1 MKINSRRVVQQFARL
16 GVIGALALSATGC
29 IELAV
34 GSAVMGGFAATDR
47 RTFGAQT
54 EDKAIVLKGEGRLAQ
69 LFGKSAHINVTSFN
83 RRALLTGEVADD
95 NARQVAEREIRAID
109 GVVHVVN
116 EIQIAGLSD
125 LGSRS
130 NDALITTKVKASF
143 VDTETLSANSFKVVT
158 EAGVVFLMGRVTQRE
173 GALAADVASRTGGVR
188 KVVKVFEYISEQ
200 ELQDMRKSREQ
211 SDNRNS

>member
-1 MKINSRRVVQQFARL
+1 MKFNRNFSTKVARFSL
-16 GVIGALALSATGC
+16 IAALAISATGC

-54 EDKAIVLKGEGRLAQ
+54 EDKAIVLKGEGRLSQ
-69 LFGKSAHINVTSFN
+69 VFGKAAHINVTSFN

-95 NARQVAEREIRAID
+95 NARQLAEREIRAID

-116 EIQIAGLSD
+116 EIQIAPLSD
-125 LGSRS
+125 LSARS

-143 VDTETLSANSFKVVT
+143 VDTGGLSANSFKVVT
-158 EAGVVFLMGRVTQRE
+158 EAGTVFLMGRVTQRE
-173 GALAADVASRTGGVR
+173 GALAADVASRTSGVR
-188 KVVKVFEYISEQ
+188 KVVKVFDYISEQ
-200 ELQDMRKSREQ
+200 ELQDMRKSTEKNDSRG
-211 SDNRNS
+211 S

>member
-1 MKINSRRVVQQFARL
+1 MKSNRNFSTKVARYSL
-16 GVIGALALSATGC
+16 IAALAISATGC

-54 EDKAIVLKGEGRLAQ
+54 EDKAIVLKGEGRLSQ
-69 LFGKSAHINVTSFN
+69 VFGKAAHINVTSFN

-95 NARQVAEREIRAID
+95 NARQLAEREIRAID

-116 EIQIAGLSD
+116 EIQIAPLSD
-125 LGSRS
+125 LSARS

-143 VDTETLSANSFKVVT
+143 VDTGGLSANSFKVVT
-158 EAGVVFLMGRVTQRE
+158 EAGTVFLMGRVTQRE
-173 GALAADVASRTGGVR
+173 GALAADVASRTSGVR
-188 KVVKVFEYISEQ
+188 KVVKVFDYISEQ
-200 ELQDMRKSREQ
+200 ELQDMRKSTEKNDSRG
-211 SDNRNS
+211 S

>member
-1 MKINSRRVVQQFARL
+1 MKFNALTLCHHAARL
-16 GVIGALALSATGC
+16 SIIGALALNLSGC

-54 EDKAIVLKGEGRLAQ
+54 EDKAIVLKGEGRLSQ
-69 LFGKSAHINVTSFN
+69 VFGKAAHINVTSFN

-95 NARQVAEREIRAID
+95 NARQLAEREIRAID
-109 GVVHVVN
+109 GVAHVVN
-116 EIQIAGLSD
+116 EIQIAPLSD

-143 VDTETLSANSFKVVT
+143 VDTESLSANSFKVVT

-173 GALAADVASRTGGVR
+173 GALGADVASRTSGVR
-188 KVVKVFEYISEQ
+188 KVVKVFDYISEQ
-200 ELQDMRKSREQ
+200 ELQEMRKSTEKN
-211 SDNRNS
+211 DNRNS

>member
-1 MKINSRRVVQQFARL
+1 MKSNRNFSTKVARFSL
-16 GVIGALALSATGC
+16 IAALAISATGC

-54 EDKAIVLKGEGRLAQ
+54 EDKAIVLKGEGRLSQ
-69 LFGKSAHINVTSFN
+69 VFGKAAHINVTSFN

-95 NARQVAEREIRAID
+95 NARQLAEREIRAID

-116 EIQIAGLSD
+116 EIQIAPLSD
-125 LGSRS
+125 LSARS

-143 VDTETLSANSFKVVT
+143 VDTGGLSANSFKVVT
-158 EAGVVFLMGRVTQRE
+158 EAGTVFLMGRVTQRE
-173 GALAADVASRTGGVR
+173 GALAADVASRTSGVR
-188 KVVKVFEYISEQ
+188 KVVKVFDYISEQ
-200 ELQDMRKSREQ
+200 ELQDMRKSTEKNDSRG
-211 SDNRNS
+211 S